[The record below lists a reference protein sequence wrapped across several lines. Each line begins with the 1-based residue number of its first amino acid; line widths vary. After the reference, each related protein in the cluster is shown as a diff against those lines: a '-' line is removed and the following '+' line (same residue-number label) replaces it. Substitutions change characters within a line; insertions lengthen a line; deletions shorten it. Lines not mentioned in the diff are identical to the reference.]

1 MGVLT
6 GFLSGH
12 EKTSIKEG
20 KFSSFFVKTSGGA
33 YSRYKSPYATRNLT
47 KEFHIKKSTSRNL
60 LKEAISKNHL
70 D

>member
-20 KFSSFFVKTSGGA
+20 KFFKFF
-33 YSRYKSPYATRNLT
+33 
-47 KEFHIKKSTSRNL
+47 L
-60 LKEAISKNHL
+60 LKHQEVHTQGINL
-70 D
+70 RMQQEI